1 VPPTLLARADLRR
14 RHGVKQ
20 LERRR
25 DANSVDA
32 AQNNKTALKEISL
45 IDTQI
50 DALRRDR
57 RTLSSALSQTE
68 QLAKDDAWLCPRLTS
83 PAARWRAV

>member
-1 VPPTLLARADLRR
+1 
-14 RHGVKQ
+14 VKQ

-32 AQNNKTALKEISL
+32 AQNNKTALKEIAL

-50 DALRRDR
+50 DALCRDR
-57 RTLSSALSQTE
+57 RTTKRATKPFF
-68 QLAKDDAWLCPRLTS
+68 APRTRTGIRIS
-83 PAARWRAV
+83 G